1 MLHLTVKGKT
11 RFLLSVVK
19 ITNKYHWTSRK
30 IITFW
35 QQPSLCN
42 SWATL
47 GFKFPPLPPPQDA
60 NWDFTFLFQSLN
72 WQFSHQKFW
81 SINFYSL
88 AKEQNVKLSM
98 FLCQK
103 HIPPCRELSVE
114 HIPCQQSRMLVRWQQ
129 ASHGFVVCTLCI
141 NILCSYWI
149 LPCKIPP
156 LCQYS
161 VIVTSKKIIFEEK
174 SKFYVD
180 CNISE
185 CKLSLTDAVI

>member
-19 ITNKYHWTSRK
+19 INNKYHWTSRR

-42 SWATL
+42 SWAPL
-47 GFKFPPLPPPQDA
+47 GFKFPPPRCQLRFHIFVSITELTIKSSKILIHKFLLLSKRTKCKVVYVPLPK
-60 NWDFTFLFQSLN
+60 TYSSLQRVISWAYTMPTKQN
-72 WQFSHQKFW
+72 AS
-81 SINFYSL
+81 SL
-88 AKEQNVKLSM
+88 E
-98 FLCQK
+98 
-103 HIPPCRELSVE
+103 
-114 HIPCQQSRMLVRWQQ
+114 Q

-161 VIVTSKKIIFEEK
+161 VIGTSKKIIFEEK
-174 SKFYVD
+174 SKLYVD

-185 CKLSLTDAVI
+185 CKLSLTDAVM

>member
-1 MLHLTVKGKT
+1 MFICTQFIDQLPVNLLAQLVERCTGIAEVMGSNPIRAWNFFQVLLTTTSFSSVLSCED
-11 RFLLSVVK
+11 LLIS
-19 ITNKYHWTSRK
+19 S
-30 IITFW
+30 
-35 QQPSLCN
+35 
-42 SWATL
+42 
-47 GFKFPPLPPPQDA
+47 
-60 NWDFTFLFQSLN
+60 
-72 WQFSHQKFW
+72 
-81 SINFYSL
+81 
-88 AKEQNVKLSM
+88 LSM

-129 ASHGFVVCTLCI
+129 ASHGFLVCTLCI

-161 VIVTSKKIIFEEK
+161 VIVTPKKIIFEEK

-185 CKLSLTDAVI
+185 CKLSLTDAVM

>member
-19 ITNKYHWTSRK
+19 INNKYHWTSRR

-42 SWATL
+42 SWAPL
-47 GFKFPPLPPPQDA
+47 GFKFPPQDA

-72 WQFSHQKFW
+72 WQLSHQKFW
-81 SINFYSL
+81 SIKFLLLSKRTKCKVVYVPLPKTYSSL
-88 AKEQNVKLSM
+88 QRVISWAYTMPTKQNASSL
-98 FLCQK
+98 
-103 HIPPCRELSVE
+103 E
-114 HIPCQQSRMLVRWQQ
+114 Q

-185 CKLSLTDAVI
+185 CKLSLTDDVM

>member
-1 MLHLTVKGKT
+1 MLHLTVKGKII
-11 RFLLSVVK
+11 FLLSVVK
-19 ITNKYHWTSRK
+19 INNKYHWTSRR
-30 IITFW
+30 IITFR

-47 GFKFPPLPPPQDA
+47 GFKFPPPPRCQLRFHIFVSITELTIKSSKILIHKFLLLSKRTKCKVVYVPLP
-60 NWDFTFLFQSLN
+60 
-72 WQFSHQKFW
+72 
-81 SINFYSL
+81 
-88 AKEQNVKLSM
+88 
-98 FLCQK
+98 K

-114 HIPCQQSRMLVRWQQ
+114 QQ

-185 CKLSLTDAVI
+185 CKLSLTDAVM

>member
-1 MLHLTVKGKT
+1 MLHLTVKGKII
-11 RFLLSVVK
+11 FLLSVVK
-19 ITNKYHWTSRK
+19 INNKYHWTSRR
-30 IITFW
+30 IITFR

-47 GFKFPPLPPPQDA
+47 GFKFPPPPRDA

-72 WQFSHQKFW
+72 WQLSHQKFW

-98 FLCQK
+98 FLCRK

-114 HIPCQQSRMLVRWQQ
+114 QQ

-185 CKLSLTDAVI
+185 CKLSLTDAVM

>member
-19 ITNKYHWTSRK
+19 INNKYHWTSRR
-30 IITFW
+30 IITFR

-42 SWATL
+42 SRATL
-47 GFKFPPLPPPQDA
+47 GFKFSPPPPPRCQLRFHIFVSITD
-60 NWDFTFLFQSLN
+60 
-72 WQFSHQKFW
+72 WQLSHQKFW
-81 SINFYSL
+81 SINFYPL

-98 FLCQK
+98 FLCRKQ
-103 HIPPCRELSVE
+103 RELSVE

-141 NILCSYWI
+141 NILYSYWI

-161 VIVTSKKIIFEEK
+161 VIGTSKKIIFEEK

-185 CKLSLTDAVI
+185 CKLSLTDAVM

>member
-11 RFLLSVVK
+11 RFLLSVK
-19 ITNKYHWTSRK
+19 INNKYHWTSRR
-30 IITFW
+30 IITFR

-42 SWATL
+42 SWAPL
-47 GFKFPPLPPPQDA
+47 GFKSPPQDA

-103 HIPPCRELSVE
+103 QRELSVE

-161 VIVTSKKIIFEEK
+161 VIGTSKKIIFEEK

-185 CKLSLTDAVI
+185 CKLSLTDAVM